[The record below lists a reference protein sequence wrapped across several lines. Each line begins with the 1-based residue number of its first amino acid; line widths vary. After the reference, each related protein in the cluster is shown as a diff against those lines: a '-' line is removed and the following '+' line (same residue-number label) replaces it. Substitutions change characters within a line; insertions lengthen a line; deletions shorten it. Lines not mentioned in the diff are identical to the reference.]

1 MRRLS
6 AIALWLKSA
15 GVTHKN
21 DPSARQHKYPNSL
34 AFAPIFHGVVAVWKA
49 GGLLA
54 ILLLA
59 VTLPVKAD
67 DGRFDGTVIFLRH
80 ALAPGNGDPANF
92 NLKDCQTQ
100 RNLDETGRMQARGIG
115 KRIAAAN
122 LDLAGVY
129 SSEWC
134 RCLETALLLDLG
146 PVTPFSG
153 LNSFYENHA
162 PRDAT
167 LAKLQAKLDSLPRD
181 GAPVI
186 MVTHYVTIQAIT
198 NIAVPSGGAVLFDL
212 ATGYAR
218 ELSLLAFSP
227 AN

>member
-1 MRRLS
+1 MVVLRYGKLAALLS
-6 AIALWLKSA
+6 
-15 GVTHKN
+15 
-21 DPSARQHKYPNSL
+21 
-34 AFAPIFHGVVAVWKA
+34 
-49 GGLLA
+49 
-54 ILLLA
+54 ILLL
-59 VTLPVKAD
+59 TINLPVRAG

-80 ALAPGNGDPANF
+80 ALAPGNGDPADF

-100 RNLDETGRMQARGIG
+100 RNLDETGRRQARGIG

-122 LDLAGVY
+122 LNLAGVY
-129 SSEWC
+129 TSEWC

-167 LAKLQAKLDSLPRD
+167 LAKLQAKLDSLPLD

-198 NIAVPSGGAVLFDL
+198 KTSVPSGGLVLFDL

-227 AN
+227 SN

>member
-1 MRRLS
+1 MVLLRFG
-6 AIALWLKSA
+6 K
-15 GVTHKN
+15 
-21 DPSARQHKYPNSL
+21 L
-34 AFAPIFHGVVAVWKA
+34 A
-49 GGLLA
+49 GLLA

-100 RNLDETGRMQARGIG
+100 RNLDETGRKQARGIG

-122 LDLAGVY
+122 LNLAGIY

-134 RCLETALLLDLG
+134 RCLETALLLNLG
-146 PVTPFSG
+146 AVTPFSG

-162 PRDAT
+162 PREAT
-167 LAKLQAKLDSLPRD
+167 LTKPSWTACRVTAHRSLW
-181 GAPVI
+181 
-186 MVTHYVTIQAIT
+186 
-198 NIAVPSGGAVLFDL
+198 
-212 ATGYAR
+212 
-218 ELSLLAFSP
+218 
-227 AN
+227 

>member
-1 MRRLS
+1 MTDQLASKRLQTTLS
-6 AIALWLKSA
+6 FRQSFKVVLRFGKLAALLS
-15 GVTHKN
+15 
-21 DPSARQHKYPNSL
+21 
-34 AFAPIFHGVVAVWKA
+34 
-49 GGLLA
+49 
-54 ILLLA
+54 ILLWT
-59 VTLPVKAD
+59 VTLPVLAD

-92 NLKDCQTQ
+92 NLKDCATQ

-115 KRIAAAN
+115 KHIAAAN
-122 LDLAGVY
+122 LILAGVY

-134 RCLETALLLDLG
+134 RCIETALLLDLG

-167 LAKLQAKLDSLPRD
+167 LAKLRAKLDSLPRD

-186 MVTHYVTIQAIT
+186 MVTHYVTIQATT
-198 NIAVPSGGAVLFDL
+198 NITVPAGGAVLFDL

-218 ELSLLAFSP
+218 ELSLSAFSS

>member
-1 MRRLS
+1 MTDQLASKRLQTTLPLRQYFMAVLRFGKLS
-6 AIALWLKSA
+6 A
-15 GVTHKN
+15 
-21 DPSARQHKYPNSL
+21 
-34 AFAPIFHGVVAVWKA
+34 
-49 GGLLA
+49 LLS
-54 ILLLA
+54 ILLWT
-59 VTLPVKAD
+59 VTQPVRAD

-100 RNLDETGRMQARGIG
+100 RNLDETGRRQARGIG

-122 LDLAGVY
+122 LNLAGIY

-167 LAKLQAKLDSLPRD
+167 LAKLQTKLDSLPRD

-186 MVTHYVTIQAIT
+186 MITHYVAIQAIT
-198 NIAVPSGGAVLFDL
+198 NIAAPSGGAVLFDL

-218 ELSLLAFSP
+218 ELSLLAFSA